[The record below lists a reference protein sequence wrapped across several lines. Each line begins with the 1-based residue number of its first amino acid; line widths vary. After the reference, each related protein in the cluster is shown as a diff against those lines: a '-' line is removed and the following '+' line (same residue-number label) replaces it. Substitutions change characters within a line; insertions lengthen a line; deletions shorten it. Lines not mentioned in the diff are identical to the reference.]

1 MSKDFLI
8 LVFMIAYVVSQ
19 FAGSVSNDTTYSQ
32 SYRVFNRLIWF
43 IAVITIVLSSLGWIL
58 LTIKY

>member
-1 MSKDFLI
+1 MSKDYLI
-8 LVFMIAYVVSQ
+8 LVFMMAYVVAQ
-19 FAGSVSNDTTYSQ
+19 FAGSVANDTTYSQ
-32 SYRVFNRLIWF
+32 SYRAFNRLIWF

>member
-1 MSKDFLI
+1 MNKDFLI
-8 LVFMIAYVVSQ
+8 LVFMIAYVVAT
-19 FAGSVSNDTTYSQ
+19 FAGSVCNDTTYSQ